1 MSKCDFILSTG
12 ERLNYNQMREHLL
25 DNYAALLA
33 KELKKATPPPIPPT
47 PPSSNVTEGR
57 LNNSYEKARKSFQN
71 VINRSASITPQQR
84 QLLQDS
90 PNRFYTTV
98 STETTKE
105 AAKAIINDIGIDN
118 AEELANSERISLLGE
133 DAALRIMLLGAVAN
147 HYSEQAQKAYKQRNE
162 QGISEAS
169 ESELNNY
176 ERYMAVMKS
185 LAEKGTNLGRAIA
198 AFKGIY
204 EMSGFALV
212 KKLERLVQESNE
224 GFSKEEVD
232 KTIDKIVKELEEKNK
247 AAIEKVKAEAYEQIE
262 AIYAKMPTKKRD
274 RVTSLIN
281 KIDEW
286 QKSLRGKTYDATLG
300 IPVAVLDAGL
310 TTLKY
315 ALKAGVAATDAIE
328 LAINKIKKELPSFDK
343 DKELRKMLSDM
354 IGGDESTNISAEMK
368 KLGIKNKTLKNIM
381 KDFIKTGEW
390 DSEKVKETL
399 KKELNITSIAK
410 EDEEELYK
418 LSESITNK
426 DTPYFLAAQAKERIQ
441 YIFDSYGKSLDYYTI
456 KDFTSANQLTG
467 IFNQIQ
473 NSTGFFRVI
482 NSLIDTAIT
491 SKSPIDATR
500 VFAREFIKAK
510 AEAATILFKGRVS
523 RGASYEDLLGNTGEQ
538 RTRYLEYMSSKG
550 FFKKI
555 IVGSRI
561 KYINRLLEAADTFSS
576 AVSAGLSEF
585 NQATKYIDRFYPN
598 LSKEERAEKVWAI
611 MYNVEDN
618 SLEERE
624 KAIKDLKASG
634 IENPSESEINR
645 TIYERATRK
654 RDERLKEEYA
664 KVTDNYR
671 QLAEKA
677 IVDRG
682 ETPTAESVQ
691 DEIDLMFG
699 NFDSKG
705 IVAKG
710 QLQAQRETGKLSTYG
725 LAGGIAKVIEL
736 ANRYIGQQIRST
748 KSSAFRG
755 VLIGTETITSKL
767 FPFATS
773 IARWTEM
780 QLELTPYG
788 LVKGAAYKGFSIAEK
803 NKQVKEELSQE
814 GGIYLR
820 RSIIGAVEMA
830 MLYGILSSLKSD
842 DDDEDETARGIFA
855 SESYA
860 KEKVAGVGKPK
871 QSAKIGE
878 DRRLPLSLLGNLG
891 IAYGWYAD
899 FYQRYKEEGKENKI
913 KGVLI
918 ASGASTIAMA
928 IESSWYQNYSRYSSI
943 GADIFDEKNQNKLAT
958 IAGRIGGTLIP
969 WNRFQNEI
977 GQVMNPKSEVQDNF
991 YINMLNQFSIVR
1003 GLGLN
1008 QNKNFDYRG
1017 REYDTGDIYVNSLD
1031 GLVKFMTGRK
1041 YRDEVDDFL
1050 SDINFAASDPFRQ
1063 TKSDELTAYS
1073 VFNKEDLK
1081 PRVMTNQ
1088 EWYDFRKITAKL
1100 FNEKITE
1107 NWKMIDEK
1115 VNQLNI
1121 SEDEKILEKRL
1132 LAGSLMTESRKEAII
1147 EINKQLGVSERQ
1159 IERIKAREEIKNAKK
1174 EAKIELIKEKMA
1186 RGRW

>member
-12 ERLNYNQMREHLL
+12 ERFDYNQMREHLL
-25 DNYAALLA
+25 DNYSALLA

-98 STETTKE
+98 STETTKQ
-105 AAKAIINDIGIDN
+105 AAKAIIDDIGIEN

-147 HYSEQAQKAYKQRNE
+147 YYSEQAQKAYNQRNE
-162 QGISEAS
+162 KGINEAS

-176 ERYMAVMKS
+176 ERYMKTMGD
-185 LAEKGTNLGRAIA
+185 LAKYGTNLGRAIA

-247 AAIEKVKAEAYEQIE
+247 AAIEKVKTEAYKQIE
-262 AIYAKMPTKKRD
+262 DIYAKMPTKKRD
-274 RVTSLIN
+274 KVASLIN

-315 ALKAGVAATDAIE
+315 ALKAGVAASDAIE

-354 IGGDESTNISAEMK
+354 LGGEETADISAEMK
-368 KLGIKNKTLKNIM
+368 KLGIKNKTLKAIL
-381 KDFIKTGEW
+381 KDYITTGEW

-399 KKELNITSIAK
+399 LKSANITSVSK
-410 EDEEELYK
+410 EDEQELHK
-418 LSESITNK
+418 LSEAIVNK
-426 DTPYFLAAQAKERIQ
+426 ETPYYIAAQAKERVQ
-441 YIFDSYGKSLDYYTI
+441 FIFDSYGKNLDYYTI

-467 IFNQIQ
+467 IYNQIQ
-473 NSTGFFRVI
+473 NSTGFFRVV

-491 SKSPIDATR
+491 SKSPINAAK

-510 AEAATILFKGRVS
+510 AEAATILVSGRVS
-523 RGASYEDLLGNTGEQ
+523 RGTSYEDLLGNTGEQ
-538 RTRYLEYMSSKG
+538 RTRYLEYISSKG

-555 IVGSRI
+555 IVGSKI

-618 SLEERE
+618 SFEERE
-624 KAIKDLKASG
+624 KAIKDLKQAG
-634 IENPSESEINR
+634 VENPTQSEINR

-654 RDERLKEEYA
+654 RDERLKEEYV

-677 IVDRG
+677 ITDRG

-691 DEIDLMFG
+691 NEIDLMFG
-699 NFDSKG
+699 NYDSRG

-725 LAGGIAKVIEL
+725 LTSLITKPIEI
-736 ANRYIGQQIRST
+736 ANRYIGQQIRTT

-755 VLIGTETITSKL
+755 VLIGTETVTSKL

-780 QLELTPYG
+780 QIELTPYG
-788 LVKGAAYKGFSIAEK
+788 LVKGAAYKAFAIAEK
-803 NKQVKEELSQE
+803 NKETKEELSQE

-820 RSIIGAVEMA
+820 RSVIGAVEMA
-830 MLYGILSSLKSD
+830 ILYGILSSLKSD

-860 KEKVAGVGKPK
+860 KERVAGVGKPK

-899 FYQRYKEEGKENKI
+899 FYQKYKEESKENKI

-918 ASGASTIAMA
+918 ASAASTISMA

-943 GADIFDEKNQNKLAT
+943 GADIFDEKNQNKLGT
-958 IAGRIGGTLIP
+958 IAGRIAGTLIP

-977 GQVMNPKSEVQDNF
+977 GQVMNPSSEVQDNF
-991 YINMLNQFSIVR
+991 YINILNQFSIVK
-1003 GLGLN
+1003 GIGLN

-1031 GLVKFMTGRK
+1031 GLVKFMTGKK
-1041 YRDEVDDFL
+1041 YRDEIDNFL
-1050 SDINFAASDPFRQ
+1050 SDINFAASDPYRQ
-1063 TKSDELTAYS
+1063 TKSDELTTYS

-1081 PRVMTNQ
+1081 PRVMTNE
-1088 EWYDFRKITAKL
+1088 EWYDFRRTTATL
-1100 FNEKITE
+1100 FNEKVTE
-1107 NWKMIDEK
+1107 NWKYIDESINK
-1115 VNQLNI
+1115 LNL
-1121 SEDEKILEKRL
+1121 SNDEKILEKRL
-1132 LAGSLMTESRKEAII
+1132 LVGSLMTQSRKEAIL
-1147 EINKQLGVSERQ
+1147 EINKKLGLSEKQ
-1159 IERIKAREEIKNAKK
+1159 IDRIKEKEEMKNAKK
-1174 EAKIELIKEKMA
+1174 DDKIQRIEDKMA
-1186 RGRW
+1186 KGRW

>member
-12 ERLNYNQMREHLL
+12 ERLDYNQMREHLL
-25 DNYAALLA
+25 DNYSALLA
-33 KELKKATPPPIPPT
+33 KELKKATPPTIPPT

-71 VINRSASITPQQR
+71 VINRSTSITPQQR
-84 QLLQDS
+84 KLLQDS

-98 STETTKE
+98 STETTKQS
-105 AAKAIINDIGIDN
+105 AKAIIDDIGIEN

-147 HYSEQAQKAYKQRNE
+147 YYSEQAQKAYNQRNE
-162 QGISEAS
+162 KGINEAS

-176 ERYMAVMKS
+176 ERYMKTMGD
-185 LAEKGTNLGRAIA
+185 LAKYGTNLGRAIA

-262 AIYAKMPTKKRD
+262 SIYAKMPTKKRD
-274 RVTSLIN
+274 KVDTLLASLAN
-281 KIDEW
+281 LK
-286 QKSLRGKTYDATLG
+286 KKLRGRAYDATLG
-300 IPVAVLDAGL
+300 IPVAILDAGI
-310 TTLKY
+310 TTIEY
-315 ALKAGVAATDAIE
+315 ALKAGVAISDAIE
-328 LAINKIKKELPSFDK
+328 LGINKIKKDFPSFDK
-343 DKELRKMLSDM
+343 DKELRKMLSDVL
-354 IGGDESTNISAEMK
+354 GEEAADISAEMK
-368 KLGIKNKTLKNIM
+368 KLGIKNKTLKGIL
-381 KDFIKTGEW
+381 KEYIKTGEW
-390 DSEKVKETL
+390 NSEKVKEILL
-399 KKELNITSIAK
+399 KSANITSVSK
-410 EDEEELYK
+410 EDEQEIQK
-418 LSESITNK
+418 LSESIVNK
-426 DTPYFLAAQAKERIQ
+426 ETPYYIAAQAKERVQ
-441 YIFDSYGKSLDYYTI
+441 FIFDSYGKNLDYYAI

-473 NSTGFFRVI
+473 NSTGFFRVV

-491 SKSPIDATR
+491 SKSPINAAR

-510 AEAATILFKGRVS
+510 AEASTILFRGRVS

-555 IVGSRI
+555 IVGSKI

-618 SLEERE
+618 SFEERE
-624 KAIKDLKASG
+624 KAIKDLKQAG
-634 IENPSESEINR
+634 VENPTQSEINR

-677 IVDRG
+677 ITDRG
-682 ETPTAESVQ
+682 ETPTTESVQ
-691 DEIDLMFG
+691 EEIDLMFG
-699 NFDSKG
+699 NYDSRG

-725 LAGGIAKVIEL
+725 LTSLITIPIEQ
-736 ANRYIGQQIRST
+736 ANRYIGQQIRTT
-748 KSSAFRG
+748 KSSAIRG
-755 VLIGTETITSKL
+755 FLIGTETVTSKL

-788 LVKGAAYKGFSIAEK
+788 LLKGASYKVFAIAEK
-803 NKQVKEELSQE
+803 NKQAKEELSQD

-820 RSIIGAVEMA
+820 RSVIGAAEMA

-842 DDDEDETARGIFA
+842 DDDDDETARGIFA

-860 KEKVAGVGKPK
+860 REKVAGVGKPK

-899 FYQRYKEEGKENKI
+899 YYQRYKKESKENKI

-918 ASGASTIAMA
+918 ASAASTFAMA
-928 IESSWYQNYSRYSSI
+928 LESSWYQSYSRYSSI
-943 GADIFDEKNQNKLAT
+943 GADIFDEKNQNKLGT
-958 IAGRIGGTLIP
+958 ITGRIAGTLIP

-977 GQVMNPKSEVQDNF
+977 GQVMNPSSEVQDNF
-991 YINMLNQFSIVR
+991 YINILNQFSIVR
-1003 GLGLN
+1003 GIGLN

-1031 GLVKFMTGRK
+1031 GLVKLMTGK
-1041 YRDEVDDFL
+1041 IYRDDIDNFL
-1050 SDINFAASDPFRQ
+1050 SNINFAASDPYRQ
-1063 TKSDELTAYS
+1063 TKSDELTTYS

-1081 PRVMTNQ
+1081 PRVMTNE
-1088 EWYDFRKITAKL
+1088 EWYDFRKTTATL
-1100 FNEKITE
+1100 FNEKVTE
-1107 NWKMIDEK
+1107 NWKYIDESINK
-1115 VNQLNI
+1115 LNL
-1121 SEDEKILEKRL
+1121 SDDEKILEKRL
-1132 LAGSLMTESRKEAII
+1132 LVGSLMTQSRKEAI
-1147 EINKQLGVSERQ
+1147 LGVNKKLGLSEKQ
-1159 IERIKAREEIKNAKK
+1159 IDKIKDKEEMKNAKK
-1174 EAKIELIKEKMA
+1174 DDKIQRIEDKMA
-1186 RGRW
+1186 KGRW

>member
-12 ERLNYNQMREHLL
+12 ERLDYNQMREHLL
-25 DNYAALLA
+25 DNYSALLA

-98 STETTKE
+98 STETTKQ
-105 AAKAIINDIGIDN
+105 AAKAIIDDIGIEN

-147 HYSEQAQKAYKQRNE
+147 YYSEQAQKAYKQRNE
-162 QGISEAS
+162 KGINEAS

-176 ERYMAVMKS
+176 ERYMKTMGD
-185 LAEKGTNLGRAIA
+185 LAKYGTNLGRAIA

-212 KKLERLVQESNE
+212 KKLERLVKESND

-232 KTIDKIVKELEEKNK
+232 KNIDKIVKELEEKNK

-262 AIYAKMPTKKRD
+262 SIYAKMPTKKRD
-274 RVTSLIN
+274 KVDTLLASLAN
-281 KIDEW
+281 LK
-286 QKSLRGKTYDATLG
+286 KKLRGRAYDATLG
-300 IPVAVLDAGL
+300 IPVAILDAGI
-310 TTLKY
+310 TTIEY
-315 ALKAGVAATDAIE
+315 ALKAGVAISDAIE
-328 LAINKIKKELPSFDK
+328 LGINKIKKDFPSFDK
-343 DKELRKMLSDM
+343 DKELRKMLADVL
-354 IGGDESTNISAEMK
+354 GEETADISAEMK
-368 KLGIKNKTLKNIM
+368 KLGIKNKTLKGIL
-381 KDFIKTGEW
+381 KEYIKTGEW
-390 DSEKVKETL
+390 NSEKVKEILL
-399 KKELNITSIAK
+399 KSANITSVSK
-410 EDEEELYK
+410 EDEQELQK
-418 LSESITNK
+418 LSESIVNK
-426 DTPYFLAAQAKERIQ
+426 ETPYYIAAQAKERVQ
-441 YIFDSYGKSLDYYTI
+441 FIFDSYGKNLDYYTI

-473 NSTGFFRVI
+473 NSTGFFRVV

-491 SKSPIDATR
+491 SKSPINAAK

-510 AEAATILFKGRVS
+510 AEAATILVSGRVS

-555 IVGSRI
+555 IVGSKI

-618 SLEERE
+618 SLQEKE
-624 KAIKDLKASG
+624 KAIKDLKQAG
-634 IENPSESEINR
+634 VENPTQSEINR

-677 IVDRG
+677 ITDRG

-691 DEIDLMFG
+691 EEIDLMFG
-699 NFDSKG
+699 NYDSRG

-725 LAGGIAKVIEL
+725 LAGGIAKIMEVV
-736 ANRYIGQQIRST
+736 NRNIAQKIRTT

-755 VLIGTETITSKL
+755 VLIGTDTVTSKL

-788 LVKGAAYKGFSIAEK
+788 LLKGAGYKVFAIAEK

-820 RSIIGAVEMA
+820 RSVIGAAEMA

-860 KEKVAGVGKPK
+860 REKVAGVGKPK

-899 FYQRYKEEGKENKI
+899 YYQRYKEESKENKI

-918 ASGASTIAMA
+918 ASAASTFAMA
-928 IESSWYQNYSRYSSI
+928 LESSWYQSYSRYSSI
-943 GADIFDEKNQNKLAT
+943 GADIFDEKNQNKLGT
-958 IAGRIGGTLIP
+958 ITGRIAGTLIP

-977 GQVMNPKSEVQDNF
+977 GQVMNPSSEVQDNV
-991 YINMLNQFSIVR
+991 YINILNQFSIVR
-1003 GLGLN
+1003 GIGLN

-1031 GLVKFMTGRK
+1031 GLVKFMTGKK
-1041 YRDEVDDFL
+1041 YRDEIDNFL
-1050 SDINFAASDPFRQ
+1050 SDINFAASDPYRL
-1063 TKSDELTAYS
+1063 TKSDEITTYS
-1073 VFNKEDLK
+1073 VFKKEDLK
-1081 PRVMTNQ
+1081 PRVMSDQ
-1088 EWYDFRKITAKL
+1088 EWYDFRKTTATL
-1100 FNEKITE
+1100 FNEKVTK
-1107 NWKMIDEK
+1107 NWKYIDESINK
-1115 VNQLNI
+1115 LNI
-1121 SEDEKILEKRL
+1121 SDDEKILEKRL
-1132 LAGSLMTESRKEAII
+1132 LVGSLMTQSRQEAIL
-1147 EINKQLGVSERQ
+1147 EVNKKLGLSEKQ
-1159 IERIKAREEIKNAKK
+1159 IDKIKEKEEMKDAKK
-1174 EAKIELIKEKMA
+1174 EYKIDKIKDRIES
-1186 RGRW
+1186 GR

>member
-12 ERLNYNQMREHLL
+12 ERLDYNQMREHLL
-25 DNYAALLA
+25 DNYSALLA

-98 STETTKE
+98 STETTKQ
-105 AAKAIINDIGIDN
+105 AAKAIIDDIGIEN

-147 HYSEQAQKAYKQRNE
+147 YYSEQAQKAYNQRNE
-162 QGISEAS
+162 QGINEAS

-176 ERYMAVMKS
+176 ERYMATMKS

-262 AIYAKMPTKKRD
+262 SIYAKMPTKKRD
-274 RVTSLIN
+274 KVDTLLASLAN
-281 KIDEW
+281 LK
-286 QKSLRGKTYDATLG
+286 KKLRGRAYDATLG
-300 IPVAVLDAGL
+300 IPVAILDAGI
-310 TTLKY
+310 TTIEY
-315 ALKAGVAATDAIE
+315 ALKAGVAISDAIE
-328 LAINKIKKELPSFDK
+328 LGINKIKKDFPSFDK
-343 DKELRKMLSDM
+343 DKELRKMLADVL
-354 IGGDESTNISAEMK
+354 GEETADISAEMK
-368 KLGIKNKTLKNIM
+368 KLGIKNKTLKAIL
-381 KDFIKTGEW
+381 KDYITTGEW

-399 KKELNITSIAK
+399 LKSANISSVSK
-410 EDEEELYK
+410 EDVQELHK
-418 LSESITNK
+418 LSEAIVNK
-426 DTPYFLAAQAKERIQ
+426 ETPYYIAAQAKERVQ
-441 YIFDSYGKSLDYYTI
+441 FIFDSYGKNLDYYTI

-491 SKSPIDATR
+491 SKSPINAAR

-510 AEAATILFKGRVS
+510 AEAATILVSGRVS

-555 IVGSRI
+555 ISGSKI

-598 LSKEERAEKVWAI
+598 LSKKERAEKVWAI

-618 SLEERE
+618 SLQEIE
-624 KAIKDLKASG
+624 KAVKDLKQAG
-634 IENPSESEINR
+634 VENPTQSEINR

-654 RDERLKEEYA
+654 RDERLKEEYV

-677 IVDRG
+677 ITDRG

-699 NFDSKG
+699 NYDSRG

-725 LAGGIAKVIEL
+725 LTSLITKPIEI
-736 ANRYIGQQIRST
+736 ANRYIGQQIRTT

-755 VLIGTETITSKL
+755 VLIGTETVTSKL

-788 LVKGAAYKGFSIAEK
+788 LVKGAAYKGFAIAEK
-803 NKQVKEELSQE
+803 NKETKEELSQE

-820 RSIIGAVEMA
+820 RSIIGAAEMA
-830 MLYGILSSLKSD
+830 ILYGVLSSLKSD
-842 DDDEDETARGIFA
+842 DDDDDETARGILSA
-855 SESYA
+855 STYG
-860 KEKVAGVGKPK
+860 KERVAGIGKPK
-871 QSAKIGE
+871 QSAKIG
-878 DRRLPLSLLGNLG
+878 DRNLPLSLLGNLG

-899 FYQRYKEEGKENKI
+899 FYQKYKEESKENKI

-918 ASGASTIAMA
+918 ASAASTISMA

-943 GADIFDEKNQNKLAT
+943 GADIFDEKNQNKLGT
-958 IAGRIGGTLIP
+958 IAGRIAGTLIP

-977 GQVMNPKSEVQDNF
+977 GQVMNPSSEVQDNF
-991 YINMLNQFSIVR
+991 YINILNQFSIVR
-1003 GLGLN
+1003 GIGLN

-1031 GLVKFMTGRK
+1031 GLVKFMTGKK
-1041 YRDEVDDFL
+1041 YRDEIDNFL
-1050 SDINFAASDPFRQ
+1050 SNINFAASDPYRQ
-1063 TKSDELTAYS
+1063 TKSDELTTYS

-1081 PRVMTNQ
+1081 PRVMTDE
-1088 EWYDFRKITAKL
+1088 EWYDFRRTTATL
-1100 FNEKITE
+1100 FNEKVTE
-1107 NWKMIDEK
+1107 NWKYIDESINK
-1115 VNQLNI
+1115 LNL
-1121 SEDEKILEKRL
+1121 SDDKKILEKRL
-1132 LAGSLMTESRKEAII
+1132 LVGSLMTQSRQEAIL
-1147 EINKQLGVSERQ
+1147 EVNKKLGLSEKQIDKIKEREEMKNDKKENK
-1159 IERIKAREEIKNAKK
+1159 IERIKDR
-1174 EAKIELIKEKMA
+1174 MA
-1186 RGRW
+1186 RGR

>member
-12 ERLNYNQMREHLL
+12 ERLDYNQMREHLL
-25 DNYAALLA
+25 DNYSALLA

-98 STETTKE
+98 STETTKQ
-105 AAKAIINDIGIDN
+105 AAKAIIDDIGIEN

-147 HYSEQAQKAYKQRNE
+147 YYSEQAQKAYNQRNE
-162 QGISEAS
+162 KGINEAS

-176 ERYMAVMKS
+176 ERYMATMKS

-212 KKLERLVQESNE
+212 KKLERLVKESNE

-232 KTIDKIVKELEEKNK
+232 KNIDKIVKELEEKNK

-262 AIYAKMPTKKRD
+262 SIYAKMPTKKRD
-274 RVTSLIN
+274 KVDTLLASLAN
-281 KIDEW
+281 LK
-286 QKSLRGKTYDATLG
+286 KKLRGRAYDATLG
-300 IPVAVLDAGL
+300 IPVAILDAGI
-310 TTLKY
+310 TTIEY
-315 ALKAGVAATDAIE
+315 ALKAGVAISDAIE
-328 LAINKIKKELPSFDK
+328 LGINKIKKDFPSFDK
-343 DKELRKMLSDM
+343 DKELRKMLADVL
-354 IGGDESTNISAEMK
+354 GEETADISAEMK
-368 KLGIKNKTLKNIM
+368 KLGIKNKTLKAIL
-381 KDFIKTGEW
+381 KDYITTGEW

-399 KKELNITSIAK
+399 LKSANISSVSK
-410 EDEEELYK
+410 EDVQELHK
-418 LSESITNK
+418 LSEAIVNK
-426 DTPYFLAAQAKERIQ
+426 ETPYYIAAQAKERVQ
-441 YIFDSYGKSLDYYTI
+441 FIFDSYGKNLDYYTI

-473 NSTGFFRVI
+473 NSTGFFRVV

-491 SKSPIDATR
+491 SKSPINAAR

-510 AEAATILFKGRVS
+510 AEAATILVSGRVS

-555 IVGSRI
+555 ISGSKI

-598 LSKEERAEKVWAI
+598 LSKKERAEKVWAI

-618 SLEERE
+618 SLQEIE
-624 KAIKDLKASG
+624 KAIKDLKQAG
-634 IENPSESEINR
+634 VENPTQSEINR

-677 IVDRG
+677 ITDRG

-699 NFDSKG
+699 NYDSRG

-725 LAGGIAKVIEL
+725 LTSLITKPIEI
-736 ANRYIGQQIRST
+736 ANRYIGQQIRTT

-755 VLIGTETITSKL
+755 VLIGTETVTSKL

-788 LVKGAAYKGFSIAEK
+788 LVKGAAYKGFAIAEK
-803 NKQVKEELSQE
+803 NKETKEELSQE

-820 RSIIGAVEMA
+820 RSVIGAAEMA
-830 MLYGILSSLKSD
+830 ILYGVLSSLKSD
-842 DDDEDETARGIFA
+842 DDDDDETARGILSA
-855 SESYA
+855 STYG
-860 KEKVAGVGKPK
+860 KERVAGIGKPK
-871 QSAKIGE
+871 QSAKIG
-878 DRRLPLSLLGNLG
+878 DRNLPLSLLGNLG

-899 FYQRYKEEGKENKI
+899 YYQRYKEESKENKI

-918 ASGASTIAMA
+918 ASAASTISMA

-943 GADIFDEKNQNKLAT
+943 GADIFDEKNQNKLGT
-958 IAGRIGGTLIP
+958 IAGRIAGTLIP

-977 GQVMNPKSEVQDNF
+977 GQVMNPSSEVQDNF
-991 YINMLNQFSIVR
+991 YINILNQFSIVR
-1003 GLGLN
+1003 GIGLN

-1031 GLVKFMTGRK
+1031 GLVKFMTGKK
-1041 YRDEVDDFL
+1041 YRDEIDNFL
-1050 SDINFAASDPFRQ
+1050 SNINFAASDPYRQ
-1063 TKSDELTAYS
+1063 TKSDELTTYS

-1081 PRVMTNQ
+1081 PRVMTDE
-1088 EWYDFRKITAKL
+1088 EWYDFRRTTATL
-1100 FNEKITE
+1100 FNEQVTK
-1107 NWKMIDEK
+1107 NWKYIDESINK
-1115 VNQLNI
+1115 LNL
-1121 SEDEKILEKRL
+1121 SDDEKILEKRL
-1132 LAGSLMTESRKEAII
+1132 LVGSLMTQSRQEAILDV
-1147 EINKQLGVSERQ
+1147 NKKLGLSEKQ
-1159 IERIKAREEIKNAKK
+1159 IDKIKEKEEMKNDKKENKIERIKDN
-1174 EAKIELIKEKMA
+1174 MA
-1186 RGRW
+1186 RGR